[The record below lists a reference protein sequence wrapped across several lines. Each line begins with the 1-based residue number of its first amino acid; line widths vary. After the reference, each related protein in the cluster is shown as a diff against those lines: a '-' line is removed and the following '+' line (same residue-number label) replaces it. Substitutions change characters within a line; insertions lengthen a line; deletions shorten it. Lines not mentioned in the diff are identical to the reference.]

1 MRPDPIGRAK
11 RAASALSPALV
22 TLGLVF
28 ATQLPYGIPHF
39 AQVTPIFAMMAV
51 FYWSIYRPERLPPP
65 AVLAIGLMQDIL
77 GGGPMGMVALMLLG
91 VYGVGASQR
100 RFFLG
105 KSFVVEWFGF
115 VVIGTGAIAAAWIVA
130 SLYYTTLLNPRPLI
144 VQALLTVALY
154 PCMTWLFVRVQRRF
168 MRTA

>member
-1 MRPDPIGRAK
+1 MTPDPIGRVK
-11 RAASALSPALV
+11 RALAALSPALV
-22 TLGLVF
+22 TLALVF

-39 AQVTPIFAMMAV
+39 AQVTPFFALMAV
-51 FYWSIYRPERLPPP
+51 FYWSLYRPEKLPPP
-65 AVLAIGLMQDIL
+65 AVFAIGLVQDIL

-91 VYGVGASQR
+91 VYGVGVSQR

-105 KSFVVEWFGF
+105 KSFLVEWSGF
-115 VVIGTGAIAAAWIVA
+115 VVIGAGAVAAAWIVA
-130 SLYYTTLLNPRPLI
+130 SLYYATLLDPRPLI

-168 MRTA
+168 MRYA